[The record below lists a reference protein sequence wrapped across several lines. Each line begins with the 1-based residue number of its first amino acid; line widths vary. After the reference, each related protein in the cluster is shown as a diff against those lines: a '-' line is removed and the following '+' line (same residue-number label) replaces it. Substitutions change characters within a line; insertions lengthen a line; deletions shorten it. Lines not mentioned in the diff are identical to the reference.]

1 MIGIVD
7 NTVLCIPIH
16 HMKRPIEG
24 MNIGRLHLSNN
35 LFMAPM
41 AGITDLGFRTIVRE
55 FGAALCFTEMISAAG
70 LVRGTVKS
78 YRYLESS
85 PDDRP
90 LGIQLFGSDPDIL
103 AEGARIAADCQAD
116 LIDINMGCPARKVL
130 KGGSGAALMKDPR
143 SVAAIIERVR
153 AVTDMPLTV
162 KIRSGWNEDEI
173 NAIDIAR
180 IAEASGADALI
191 IHPRTVK
198 QGFSGVSD
206 WDLIGTVKS
215 ELQIPVIGSGDV
227 RTADDAFRMLNT
239 TGCDGVMVARGAL
252 GNPWIF
258 RAIADDL
265 NNGNRNPPSL
275 QERRAI
281 IERHLD
287 MTIAS
292 YGETAG
298 IKHFRKHLL
307 WYTKGLRGSA
317 QFRQWAVCITERD
330 ELIESVHRYVQLL
343 RNNDVKFLDKQ
354 RK

>member
-1 MIGIVD
+1 
-7 NTVLCIPIH
+7 
-16 HMKRPIEG
+16 MKRYIEG
-24 MNIGRLHLSNN
+24 MNIGRLDLSNN

-55 FGAALCFTEMISAAG
+55 FGAAICFTEMISAAG

-90 LGIQLFGSDPDIL
+90 LGIQLFGSDPEIL
-103 AEGARIAADCQAD
+103 AEGARIAADSQAD

-130 KGGSGAALMKDPR
+130 KNGSGAALMRDPHR
-143 SVAAIIERVR
+143 VETIIQRVR
-153 AVTDMPLTV
+153 RAIDLPLTV

-173 NAIDIAR
+173 NALEIAR

-191 IHPRTVK
+191 IHPRTAR
-198 QGFSGVSD
+198 QGFSGRAD
-206 WDLIGTVKS
+206 WQIIGAVKRG
-215 ELQIPVIGSGDV
+215 LQIPVIGSGDV
-227 RTADDAFRMLNT
+227 RTADDAFRMFTT
-239 TGCDGVMVARGAL
+239 TGCDSVMVARGAL

-258 RAIADDL
+258 RSIIDTL
-265 NNGNRNPPSL
+265 NDGTGSPPSL

-287 MTIAS
+287 MTITS
-292 YGETAG
+292 YGNIAG

-317 QFRQWAVCITERD
+317 QFRQWAVRITERD

-343 RNNDVKFLDKQ
+343 ENNDVKFLDKQ
-354 RK
+354 CK